1 MNFGH
6 LFMTRIT
13 SSGFGLPLNEKP
25 AVLLVWH
32 LVIARVKP
40 VRSYGRVYQQIIESE
55 RCVTRISG
63 MLTGL
68 CYQANDI
75 MRWGSDH
82 ARQVRFMVK
91 KETGETAHVE
101 RFNNTLR
108 QRCSN
113 LVRKTLSFSKRD
125 DRHEMRVRGFVDV
138 YNAPLEA
145 KVRISQA

>member
-1 MNFGH
+1 VCYTDFWDAYGVV
-6 LFMTRIT
+6 
-13 SSGFGLPLNEKP
+13 LPSKRHH
-25 AVLLVWH
+25 AV
-32 LVIARVKP
+32 
-40 VRSYGRVYQQIIESE
+40 G
-55 RCVTRISG
+55 
-63 MLTGL
+63 
-68 CYQANDI
+68 
-75 MRWGSDH
+75 
-82 ARQVRFMVK
+82 